1 MSKGPGNVIAG
12 QFGNTKSPDVFN
24 AETPVTSK
32 SLGRLQVLGAL
43 KGNVIGLTM
52 LNLANMK
59 ASAYKT
65 AVDTSCTITFPSE
78 TPPTIL
84 LTIDKGTAHKGVDA
98 QFSNDGGTNVYS
110 PFKALATLPIHF
122 ETRVKLSS
130 ITDTAFL
137 IGLIKTSA
145 SALLDGSDD
154 SAVTDGIYFTKSKTT
169 GALSLVIMKASTAT
183 TISLGVSMV
192 ADTYIDLGFRINGVG
207 SIDYWAG
214 SVKGKATT
222 MTYLTSE
229 QLTVAYAYH
238 ITATNGVANRTGR
251 IARLSAFQKAVA

>member
-84 LTIDKGTAHKGVDA
+84 LTLAGGVAHKGVDA

-110 PFKALATLPIHF
+110 PFKATATLPIHF
-122 ETRVKLSS
+122 ETRVKLAAV
-130 ITDTAFL
+130 IDTAFL

-154 SAVTDGIYFTKSKTT
+154 AAITDGIYFVKSKTT
-169 GALSLVIMKASTAT
+169 GALSLIVVKASSATITA
-183 TISLGVSMV
+183 LGVSMV
-192 ADTYIDLGFRINGVG
+192 ADTYIDMGFRVNGTG

-214 SVKGKATT
+214 TVKGKITT
-222 MTYLTSE
+222 MTNLTAE
-229 QLTVAYAYH
+229 QLTVAFAAH
-238 ITATNGVANRTGR
+238 ITGTTSRAGR